1 MAARLT
7 GWKIDIKAQAVA
19 AEFQNDNQDEEEV
32 ERV

>member
-7 GWKIDIKAQAVA
+7 GWKIDIKAQAVL
-19 AEFQNDNQDEEEV
+19 ELQNDSQDEEEV